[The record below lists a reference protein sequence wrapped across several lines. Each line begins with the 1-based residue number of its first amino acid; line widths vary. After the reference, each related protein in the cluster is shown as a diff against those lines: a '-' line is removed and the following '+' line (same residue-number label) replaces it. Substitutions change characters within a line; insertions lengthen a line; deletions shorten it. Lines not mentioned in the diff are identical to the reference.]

1 MITSSPLRKADKAA
15 AQPPTPPPAITTFAD
30 SSEEFCSAEAL
41 AANEIVGN
49 EVKAPEANPVA
60 PSPVR
65 LIKFLLFINFQ
76 FLTYSH

>member
-1 MITSSPLRKADKAA
+1 MITSSPFLKADKAA
-15 AQPPTPPPAITTFAD
+15 AQPPTPPPAITTLAD
-30 SSEEFCSAEAL
+30 SSENFCSL
-41 AANEIVGN
+41 AATEIVGN

-76 FLTYSH
+76 LLTYSH